1 MNIPFLSL
9 HDVTAKYK
17 DEIHEAVKR
26 VVDSGWYLQGKE
38 NEQFEKHYAE
48 YIGTKHCIGCANG
61 LDALI
66 WIFRAYIELGVMQP
80 GDEVIVP
87 ANTYIATILAITE
100 NGLIPVLVEPRQDT
114 LQIDDSLIEERITER
129 TKAICIVHLYGRL
142 AYTEKIGELC
152 AKYGLKLI
160 EDNAQAHGCS
170 YRAPQ
175 SPEGEVVATTMQ
187 ERTGVNMADP
197 AYYPTLK
204 KRAAEMRANP
214 TEAENILWNALSEQK
229 LGYKIRRQ
237 HIVSQYILDFA
248 YHDCRLA
255 IELDGGY
262 HNTEDQQYDDAVRT
276 KNLEALGWHVLRFTN
291 DEVYN
296 NLDEVLAKIKSAI
309 ESATATS
316 PTDASPLGECGA
328 GRLAKR
334 TGSLGDA
341 AGHSFYPGKNLG
353 ALGDG
358 GAVTT
363 DDDELAAAIRALA
376 NYGSQKKYV
385 FKYTGR
391 NSRLDEIQAAVLDVK
406 LRHLDE
412 DLKARQ
418 EIADYY
424 YDHID
429 NPLIELPV
437 RLPHENNVYHLF
449 PILVKNLPH
458 NPLEGKSSCQEYLG
472 DSTCMGDF
480 LQVHTATSPSGD
492 CGAGLCGADSL
503 RDKLQKYLEDNGV
516 GTVIHYPIPP
526 HLQECYQNSPFR
538 GLGGLP
544 ITELLADCELSLPIS
559 PTMTMEEA
567 AEVVRLVNEF
577 KE

>member
-17 DEIHEAVKR
+17 DEIHEAVLR

-38 NEQFEKHYAE
+38 NEQFEQHYAE

-66 WIFRAYIELGVMQP
+66 WIFRAYIELGVMHP

-100 NGLIPVLVEPRQDT
+100 NGLVPVLVEPRKDT

-152 AKYGLKLI
+152 KKYNLKLV
-160 EDNAQAHGCS
+160 EDNAQAHGCKF
-170 YRAPQ
+170 
-175 SPEGEVVATTMQ
+175 EVKGERLEV
-187 ERTGVNMADP
+187 RGN
-197 AYYPTLK
+197 YY
-204 KRAAEMRANP
+204 
-214 TEAENILWNALSEQK
+214 
-229 LGYKIRRQ
+229 
-237 HIVSQYILDFA
+237 
-248 YHDCRLA
+248 
-255 IELDGGY
+255 
-262 HNTEDQQYDDAVRT
+262 
-276 KNLEALGWHVLRFTN
+276 
-291 DEVYN
+291 
-296 NLDEVLAKIKSAI
+296 
-309 ESATATS
+309 
-316 PTDASPLGECGA
+316 
-328 GRLAKR
+328 KR

-391 NSRLDEIQAAVLDVK
+391 NSRLDEMQAAVLDVK

-418 EIADYY
+418 AIAAYY
-424 YDHID
+424 YDNIN
-429 NPLIELPV
+429 NPLITLPK
-437 RLPHENNVYHLF
+437 RLPDTENVYHLF
-449 PILVKNLPH
+449 PILVGGD
-458 NPLEGKSSCQEYLG
+458 EAIRRLG
-472 DSTCMGDF
+472 NK
-480 LQVHTATSPSGD
+480 
-492 CGAGLCGADSL
+492 AGL
-503 RDKLQKYLEDNGV
+503 RDKLQKYLEENGV

-526 HLQECYQNSPFR
+526 HLQECYNNSPFR
-538 GLGGLP
+538 GMGGLP
-544 ITELLADCELSLPIS
+544 ITEMLADCELSLPMS
-559 PTMTMEEA
+559 PTMTIEEA
-567 AEVVRLVNEF
+567 KEVVRLINNW
-577 KE
+577 K